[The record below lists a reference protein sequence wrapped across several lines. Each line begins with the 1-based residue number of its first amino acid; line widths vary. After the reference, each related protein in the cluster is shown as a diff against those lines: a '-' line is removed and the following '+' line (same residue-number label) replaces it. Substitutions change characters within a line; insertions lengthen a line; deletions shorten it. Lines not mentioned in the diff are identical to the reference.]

1 MMSRRAPNSRRLAPA
16 LLASAVMHSGLIAL
30 VWATA
35 RFAPELPKV
44 RSYAVDI
51 VSPPPQTLGQ
61 PDLGETTVREPPPPE
76 PVPEAPQP
84 APQPEPAPP
93 APTPAPAPA
102 AKPELS
108 RPTAPTREPK
118 PAPPKP
124 APAATAPTATPPPPK
139 AAETKPAET
148 KPARPTS
155 ASATPG
161 TRERPSSGRA
171 PVASSAGGDGMNV
184 RIEGERFSDPAYLQ
198 NIIRQV
204 NRYFRP
210 PGDARTDRAEILFWI
225 SRDGTVSDIQVV
237 SSSGSFR
244 FRAAAMEAVEQA
256 GLNKAFG
263 PLPKSYTP
271 DRLPV
276 SFEFTPAQ

>member
-1 MMSRRAPNSRRLAPA
+1 MSARRTPHARKVGPA
-16 LLASAVMHSGLIAL
+16 FLTSAALHASLIAL
-30 VWATA
+30 VWGAAKMT
-35 RFAPELPKV
+35 PELPKV

-61 PDLGETTVREPPPPE
+61 PDPGETVLQHP
-76 PVPEAPQP
+76 PVPE
-84 APQPEPAPP
+84 PEPAPAA
-93 APTPAPAPA
+93 APKPEPPAPAPPKPEPVA

-108 RPTAPTREPK
+108 RPPAPTTQPK

-124 APAATAPTATPPPPK
+124 APAAPAPKPAAQDKPTASAAADGK
-139 AAETKPAET
+139 A
-148 KPARPTS
+148 ARPTS

-161 TRERPSSGRA
+161 TKERPSSGRN
-171 PVASSAGGDGMNV
+171 PVATSVGGDGLNV

-210 PGDARTDRAEILFWI
+210 PADARTDRAEILFWI
-225 SRDGTVSDIQVV
+225 NRDGSIGDIQVV
-237 SSSGSFR
+237 KASGSFR